1 MRQFCQSHSIS
12 QEPYIKW
19 FPFMVHICVKWCR
32 FCFLSFKNCI
42 FGVARRVKGQKMTQ
56 LTHCISQE
64 QYHLVWFLVHT
75 CKMIS
80 PAIFFLFLQSSD
92 FSGFSILIKKCKQE
106 ILRCA
111 LASSDV
117 CGFNINILIFS
128 TLISMFPNVYF
139 DTKALEVTL
148 KWLLKN
154 GCQRKYINFA
164 SWAKSTKLY
173 LLLFWYKSY
182 TESSFF
188 YSWQEVLPS

>member
-1 MRQFCQSHSIS
+1 MWQFCQSHSIS
-12 QEPYIKW
+12 QEPHIKW

-32 FCFLSFKNCI
+32 FCFHSFKNFI
-42 FGVARRVKGQKMTQ
+42 FGVARRVKGQKNDPIDS
-56 LTHCISQE
+56 LYISGTVPP
-64 QYHLVWFLVHT
+64 HVWFLVHT

-80 PAIFFLFLQSSD
+80 PAIFFLFFQSSD
-92 FSGFSILIKKCKQE
+92 FSGFSIFIKKCKQE

-117 CGFNINILIFS
+117 CDFNINILIFS
-128 TLISMFPNVYF
+128 TLISMFPNVGF

-188 YSWQEVLPS
+188 YSWQEVLP

>member
-1 MRQFCQSHSIS
+1 
-12 QEPYIKW
+12 
-19 FPFMVHICVKWCR
+19 
-32 FCFLSFKNCI
+32 
-42 FGVARRVKGQKMTQ
+42 MTQ

-64 QYHLVWFLVHT
+64 QYHLMCGFWYTHVKWYLLQ
-75 CKMIS
+75 
-80 PAIFFLFLQSSD
+80 FFFFFFQSSD
-92 FSGFSILIKKCKQE
+92 FSGFSIFIKKCKQE

-111 LASSDV
+111 IASSDV
-117 CGFNINILIFS
+117 CDFNINILIFS
-128 TLISMFPNVYF
+128 TLISMFPNVGF

-188 YSWQEVLPS
+188 YSWQEVLP